1 MNENKTNAIENF
13 KKTDAFYKNA
23 SSIAMIGA
31 VLYFIISILMNDTFN
46 LNVIISIIVFVAV
59 AGLLL
64 LFSILLGKKRNRLIE
79 EYYGRVSEEDKQQ
92 AIDLL
97 ERVGAVTKAYYYYEG
112 PNVRTIDFTLPLKQ
126 IAGGK
131 KVYVGILEP
140 IKALAEE
147 MHTDREKH
155 PDEESNGIIFD
166 IVALI
171 ENNTSEI

>member
-1 MNENKTNAIENF
+1 MDENKTNAIESF
-13 KKTDAFYKNA
+13 KKIDAFYKNA
-23 SSIAMIGA
+23 SYIAMIGA

-46 LNVIISIIVFVAV
+46 TNVIISLVVFCVV
-59 AGLLL
+59 AGVLLV
-64 LFSILLGKKRNRLIE
+64 FSILLGKKRNQLIE
-79 EYYGRVSEEDKQQ
+79 ECYGRVSDEDKQS
-92 AIDLL
+92 AIALL
-97 ERVGAVTKAYYYYEG
+97 ERVSAVTKVYYYYDG

-155 PDEESNGIIFD
+155 SDQESNGIIFD